1 MSRKREEM
9 TSDLNTRI
17 LDAITTAIE
26 NRVLHYRASKMLL
39 EAKIQLET
47 QIWTFGQM
55 DRMRVI
61 LVKYILRGTFGQMD
75 CIEKMLAKWLRMLR
89 KTSPD

>member
-47 QIWTFGQM
+47 QIWTFG
-55 DRMRVI
+55 
-61 LVKYILRGTFGQMD
+61 
-75 CIEKMLAKWLRMLR
+75 
-89 KTSPD
+89 